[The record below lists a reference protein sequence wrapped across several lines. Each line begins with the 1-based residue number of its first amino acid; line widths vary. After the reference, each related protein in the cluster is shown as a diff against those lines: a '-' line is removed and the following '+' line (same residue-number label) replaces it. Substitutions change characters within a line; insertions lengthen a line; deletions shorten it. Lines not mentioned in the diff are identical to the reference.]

1 MIANLLNYLNVV
13 LAICFVVG
21 GFFAMRKGFFKD
33 SAAIQEQTINALK
46 VRVETLEKQAES
58 DAKQLARLRQI
69 LSTVRHALKLRDLYI
84 QIEDDFVTLID
95 ANGKSGSTQVP
106 NIARVRPVK
115 LTPIDDDDTA

>member
-1 MIANLLNYLNVV
+1 
-13 LAICFVVG
+13 
-21 GFFAMRKGFFKD
+21 MRKGFFKD